1 MRFLVF
7 FIDIDMPEVNGFE
20 VASYLKKWNRE
31 CCIVFVSNKD
41 DLVFQS
47 LVYHPFFF
55 IRKAHLDE
63 ELEPQLLELQKK
75 AGKKVPQIELQT
87 GRQSVKLALR
97 DIWFV
102 ESEKNYLLF
111 YREKDTRDEAIR
123 VRMKMSEA
131 EKKLEAHKFVR
142 THKGYLVNMNYV
154 YRLRE
159 KELLL
164 LNGKSIPVSRNYL
177 NQVRMKISGSGDGM
191 SATFWKVF
199 ELAISVWENILLL
212 EFCMDF
218 MQQKPKGKKG
228 KILWG
233 IAVLFG
239 LIFPAL
245 EKYPA
250 LYDRWEMWI
259 TLIWL
264 FVYLMVG
271 TQGSV
276 LRKVTAAVVAR
287 AVLMMVNTAILF
299 GGSFILQE
307 SVASFNSRSGYSKNC
322 DHAIIKNFLF
332 FCW

>member
-1 MRFLVF
+1 MKSVLKRGNVIMDNEIKNVF
-7 FIDIDMPEVNGFE
+7 FDIEMLRRRLIRPFFIELGLTVGQGQPRILKELREHGIMNQKELADACLMDVTTMSRTLDRMEKDDLLKRENNPASRRSWNVLLTDYGSQKADEVIRIFNRIDNVIYNGFSEEE
-20 VASYLKKWNRE
+20 VQTLSVMAGKVEKKWNRE

-123 VRMKMSEA
+123 VRMKMSEV

-177 NQVRMKISGSGDGM
+177 NQVRMKIMG
-191 SATFWKVF
+191 
-199 ELAISVWENILLL
+199 
-212 EFCMDF
+212 
-218 MQQKPKGKKG
+218 
-228 KILWG
+228 
-233 IAVLFG
+233 
-239 LIFPAL
+239 
-245 EKYPA
+245 
-250 LYDRWEMWI
+250 
-259 TLIWL
+259 
-264 FVYLMVG
+264 
-271 TQGSV
+271 
-276 LRKVTAAVVAR
+276 VV
-287 AVLMMVNTAILF
+287 M
-299 GGSFILQE
+299 E
-307 SVASFNSRSGYSKNC
+307 
-322 DHAIIKNFLF
+322 
-332 FCW
+332 

>member
-1 MRFLVF
+1 MNLILCDDDKVFLNKLEIRIRGLCQKYKIAVEMECYVSAKEMLEGIKNLDEISVF

-20 VASYLKKWNRE
+20 AASYLKKWNRE

-75 AGKKVPQIELQT
+75 TGKKVPQIELQT

-177 NQVRMKISGSGDGM
+177 NQVRMKIMG
-191 SATFWKVF
+191 
-199 ELAISVWENILLL
+199 
-212 EFCMDF
+212 
-218 MQQKPKGKKG
+218 
-228 KILWG
+228 
-233 IAVLFG
+233 
-239 LIFPAL
+239 
-245 EKYPA
+245 
-250 LYDRWEMWI
+250 
-259 TLIWL
+259 
-264 FVYLMVG
+264 
-271 TQGSV
+271 
-276 LRKVTAAVVAR
+276 VV
-287 AVLMMVNTAILF
+287 M
-299 GGSFILQE
+299 E
-307 SVASFNSRSGYSKNC
+307 
-322 DHAIIKNFLF
+322 
-332 FCW
+332 